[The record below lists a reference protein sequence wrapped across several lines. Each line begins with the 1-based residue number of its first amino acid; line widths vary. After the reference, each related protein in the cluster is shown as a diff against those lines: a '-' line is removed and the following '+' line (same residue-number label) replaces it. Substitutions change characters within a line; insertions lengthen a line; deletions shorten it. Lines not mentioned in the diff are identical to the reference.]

1 LEDGSTIVE
10 VGSWKG
16 KSISY
21 FVVESLNRGKTFNVN
36 SVDTWV
42 GAPEHQEHEVV
53 KNDQLFELFL
63 DNISPIK
70 EHLNVIRKPSTEAA
84 KTFEDGSLDFV
95 FIDACHEYQD
105 VKDDIESWIDKI
117 KPGGVIAG
125 HDYLHPDVKQAVDE
139 FFGDCVI
146 FRNPM
151 ENCWIINV
159 E

>member
-1 LEDGSTIVE
+1 M
-10 VGSWKG
+10 
-16 KSISY
+16 SY
-21 FVVESLNRGKTFNVN
+21 FKISNEKFYFLHLPNCGGRAVSSILRNYGVNNV
-36 SVDTWV
+36 
-42 GAPEHQEHEVV
+42 GEVV

-151 ENCWIINV
+151 ENCWIIHV